1 LFCHARNH
9 PEQIFHTCAAL
20 RSNQVGS
27 RLDGD
32 LLLLFFM
39 MLAHFLI
46 STADKTNS
54 WPAYPQKA
62 RMHFWVS
69 LLHTISDSA
78 DSLFFVQM

>member
-1 LFCHARNH
+1 MERRYRSRAKTDAPLFCHARIH

-32 LLLLFFM
+32 LLLLFFYDACTLSDFDRRQNKF
-39 MLAHFLI
+39 LAGL
-46 STADKTNS
+46 
-54 WPAYPQKA
+54 P

-69 LLHTISDSA
+69 PLHTI
-78 DSLFFVQM
+78 